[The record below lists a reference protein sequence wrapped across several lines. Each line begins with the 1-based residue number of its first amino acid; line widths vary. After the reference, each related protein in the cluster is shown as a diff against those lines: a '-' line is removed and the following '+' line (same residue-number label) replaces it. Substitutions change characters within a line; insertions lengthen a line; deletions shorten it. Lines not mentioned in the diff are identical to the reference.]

1 MGARQTLP
9 VRDVLALPALSG
21 AQVLGGHAG
30 LDRVVRTVNVM
41 EVPDILQWVRRDELL
56 LTTAYPLR
64 DRPEELAELVRQL
77 DARGLAGIL
86 VKPAR
91 YIDRVPQTMVD
102 EADRR
107 SFPVVALQGDASF
120 NDIING
126 VLTVLLHRQA
136 ARLSRAQEIHD
147 HFNQIVL
154 TGGGFARISQA
165 LSEALGRAVALVDA
179 DGHLQAAA
187 GEITRDTLPDLDAV
201 LEAATTVP
209 ADRPGERGRRLDGF
223 LVQPIRAAGDL
234 LGAIVT
240 TAEPTELSDDGWE
253 ALQYAATVSALRQVE
268 ARAVAAEDRRF
279 TTVYLEE
286 LVSGES
292 TDWRAR
298 GERAA
303 AFGWDLRAPQTA
315 LVVGDDGDASPA
327 ASNRQRLRRL
337 ADAMRAAAGGRAI
350 VWERSSEVAALLV
363 VDDPSTAATR
373 RAVEAVAQGL
383 RDRLPTRTFTLGFGR
398 AVRDPTGLPGSFGE
412 ARRALAVGRWSGG
425 HGEVHGFVDLGV
437 ERLLAASDEGELAQ
451 YRDQLLGPLIAHDAQ
466 HHGDL
471 LPTLEQ
477 FLLTRNA
484 AEAARRL
491 YVHHN
496 TLRNRLARIEDLLG
510 PFLDDGER
518 CLSLALA
525 VRIHRYTTA
534 RLEA

>member
-1 MGARQTLP
+1 MSVRQTLP

-21 AQVLGGHAG
+21 AQVLGGRAG

-41 EVPDILQWVRRDELL
+41 EVPDILQWVRPDELL

-77 DARGLAGIL
+77 DRRGLAGIL

-91 YIDRVPQTMVD
+91 YIDHVPQSMVD

-107 SFPVVALQGDASF
+107 SFPVVALEPNASF

-154 TGGGFARISQA
+154 TGGGFERISRA
-165 LSEALGRAVALVDA
+165 LSEALGRPVALVDA
-179 DGHLQAAA
+179 DGHLQAAV
-187 GEITRDTLPDLDAV
+187 GGVTEDTLPDLDAV
-201 LEAATTVP
+201 VESAATAT
-209 ADRPGERGRRLDGF
+209 ADRAREGGRRLDGF
-223 LVQPIRAAGDL
+223 LVQPILAAGDL

-240 TAEPTELSDDGWE
+240 TVEPAGLSDDGWE

-292 TDWRAR
+292 TDWRAL
-298 GERAA
+298 GERSA
-303 AFGWDLRAPQTA
+303 AFGWDLHAPQA
-315 LVVGDDGDASPA
+315 AVVVGDDSDAPA
-327 ASNRQRLRRL
+327 AAVIRQRLRRL
-337 ADAMRAAAGGRAI
+337 ADATRAAAGGRAI

-373 RAVEAVAQGL
+373 RAVDAIVTGL
-383 RDRLPTRTFTLGFGR
+383 RDRLPGRTLTLGFGR
-398 AVRDPTGLPGSFGE
+398 AVGDPAGLPGSFAE

-425 HGEVHGFVDLGV
+425 RGGVHGFVNLGV
-437 ERLLAASDEGELAQ
+437 ERLLAASDEGELLQ
-451 YRDQLLGPLIAHDAQ
+451 YRDQLLGPLIAYDAE

-496 TLRNRLARIEDLLG
+496 TLRNRLARIEDVLG

-525 VRIHRYTTA
+525 VRIHRYTQA
-534 RLEA
+534 RLTG